1 MAEEGRVLL
10 IERLMARIVEFIA
23 CDLFGLDSR
32 DVERARIREFGPP
45 APPPAPAKGRH
56 VVVRFGR

>member
-1 MAEEGRVLL
+1 MLL
-10 IERLMARIVEFIA
+10 IERLMSRVVEWIT

-32 DVERARIREFGPP
+32 DVERARTREFGPP
-45 APPPAPAKGRH
+45 SPPAAPSKGRH

>member
-1 MAEEGRVLL
+1 MLL
-10 IERLMARIVEFIA
+10 IERLMARIAEFLA

-32 DVERARIREFGPP
+32 DIERVREREFGPRT
-45 APPPAPAKGRH
+45 PPPAPSAGRH

>member
-1 MAEEGRVLL
+1 MPL

-23 CDLFGLDSR
+23 CDMFGLDSR
-32 DVERARIREFGPP
+32 DIERARAREFGPT

>member
-1 MAEEGRVLL
+1 MLL

-23 CDLFGLDSR
+23 CDMFGLDSR
-32 DVERARIREFGPP
+32 DVERARAREFGPP
-45 APPPAPAKGRH
+45 PPPAPAKGRH